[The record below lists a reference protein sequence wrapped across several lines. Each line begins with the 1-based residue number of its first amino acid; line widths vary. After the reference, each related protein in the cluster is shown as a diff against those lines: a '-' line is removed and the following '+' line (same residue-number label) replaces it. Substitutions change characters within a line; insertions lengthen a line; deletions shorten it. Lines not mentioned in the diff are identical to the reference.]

1 MLYDATKGENNLVG
15 EITSLG
21 EIETSTSELMVSF
34 KSDCEVTNKGFEAF
48 VQFVEKSSESNE
60 DLEAINTPEITEY
73 TKTTTV
79 ITTSYYPTATTTL
92 GQNTDYTEIKLYDKV
107 LLIKTV
113 NLNKVI
119 CALMIQH

>member
-1 MLYDATKGENNLVG
+1 MLYDASPSGNNLVG
-15 EITSLG
+15 EITSMG
-21 EIETSTSELMVSF
+21 EIETTSSELIVSF
-34 KSDCEVTNKGFEAF
+34 KSDCEVTNKGFQAF

-73 TKTTTV
+73 TKTTTL

-92 GQNTDYTEIKLYDKV
+92 GKNTEYTETKLYDKV